1 MGKVVFDDNGNSSRR
16 AERGGMERLTVLDIA
31 QGVAVGH
38 APPADRGEFDG
49 SSPLEWPV
57 LRQLRGRDRLG
68 RGQSVSARSRDLEPR
83 TIEADQVVDSVCPYC
98 AVGCAQ
104 KVFVKDGKV
113 TQIEGDPASPIS
125 RGRLCPKG
133 SASKQLVTSPT
144 RVTKVRYRRPHGTE
158 WEDLDLDTA
167 IDMIADRVIKTR
179 KQFWEWEDDEGRRTR
194 RTLGIA
200 SLGGATLDNEENYLM
215 KKLYTAMGAIQI
227 ENQARI

>member
-1 MGKVVFDDNGNSSRR
+1 
-16 AERGGMERLTVLDIA
+16 
-31 QGVAVGH
+31 VGTESFL
-38 APPADRGEFDG
+38 GW
-49 SSPLEWPV
+49 PL
-57 LRQLRGRDRLG
+57 LRQLTGPDRLG
-68 RGQSVSARSRDLEPR
+68 RGKAAMSARSETLTPR
-83 TIEADQVVDSVCPYC
+83 TVKADKVVDSICPYC

-113 TQIEGDPASPIS
+113 TQIEGNPASPIS

-144 RVTKVRYRRPHGTE
+144 RVTTVRYRRPHGTE

-167 IDMIADRVIKTR
+167 MDMIADRVIKTR
-179 KQFWEWEDDEGRRTR
+179 KEFWEWEVDGKRTR
-194 RTLGIA
+194 RTMGIA